1 MAMLRVLRGSAIGLL
16 AIPVALLAPDLP
28 VARCGAV
35 SEQLTL
41 DLDDHAAG
49 PLREIDGDYLL
60 DLADALNRGR
70 GRRKSPAIVVAAALP
85 CRCDRPAVFAGEA
98 CLKCGR
104 AGR

>member
-1 MAMLRVLRGSAIGLL
+1 M
-16 AIPVALLAPDLP
+16 
-28 VARCGAV
+28 
-35 SEQLTL
+35 SEQLAFDLAGEDVGL
-41 DLDDHAAG
+41 DAG

-70 GRRKSPAIVVAAALP
+70 GIPQRGAPEMRAWS

-104 AGR
+104 VSGS